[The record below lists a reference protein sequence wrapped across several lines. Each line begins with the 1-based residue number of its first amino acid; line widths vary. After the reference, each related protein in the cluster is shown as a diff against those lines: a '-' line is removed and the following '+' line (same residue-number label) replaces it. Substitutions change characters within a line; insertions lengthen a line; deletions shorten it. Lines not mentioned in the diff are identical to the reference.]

1 MKNFTGKVAAITGAG
16 SGIGRALA
24 LKLAERGAVLAIAD
38 INADSLE
45 QTREMLVAEGAA
57 CSSHVVDVA
66 DRDAVEAFAADVT
79 REHGA
84 VHLVIN
90 NAGVTVVDQAER
102 ISYEDFNWVM
112 NINFWGAVY
121 GTKAFLPYLR
131 KVDEAHIVNVSSLFG
146 LVAIPLQSAYNASKF
161 ALRGFTEALKM
172 ELAGSSIGVSC
183 VHPGGIKTRIGKH
196 SRVREESLT
205 VSKEELLADFDRFA
219 MTSPERA
226 AAIIIRGIERKR
238 RRIMIGPDASLFDW
252 IGRLFPGSYEKI
264 VRLETKSRARN
275 KASLT
280 SER

>member
-16 SGIGRALA
+16 SGIGRALG

-219 MTSPERA
+219 MT
-226 AAIIIRGIERKR
+226 
-238 RRIMIGPDASLFDW
+238 
-252 IGRLFPGSYEKI
+252 
-264 VRLETKSRARN
+264 
-275 KASLT
+275 
-280 SER
+280 

>member
-238 RRIMIGPDASLFDW
+238 RRIMIGPDARLFDW
-252 IGRLFPGSYEKI
+252 IGRRFPGSYEKI

>member
-1 MKNFTGKVAAITGAG
+1 M
-16 SGIGRALA
+16 
-24 LKLAERGAVLAIAD
+24 KLAERGAVLAIAD

-238 RRIMIGPDASLFDW
+238 RRIMIGPDARLFDW